1 MEKHSNMNM
10 PAQDDLY
17 LLQSIQKGNRKAFD
31 HLFRMYYPVLCTYCQ
46 HYVEPEEA
54 KEIVQDTM
62 LWLWEKR
69 ETLAGIQSPKH
80 YLFTTVYHRAI
91 RHLEQNEMRRQ
102 AHATYHER
110 TMTLLE
116 DIDICLLNDLSHHIR
131 TALAQLPPAQREVF
145 LMNRFR
151 DMTYEEISKQ
161 LNISPQTVAYR
172 IRQALAF
179 LKEELKDYFPLA
191 LLMLDMKLIF

>member
-1 MEKHSNMNM
+1 MLVRHFHT
-10 PAQDDLY
+10 DT
-17 LLQSIQKGNRKAFD
+17 LLLDRLREGDTKAFD
-31 HLFRMYYPVLCTYCQ
+31 ALFRQYYPLLCAYGCRF
-46 HYVEPEEA
+46 VCLENAEEIA
-54 KEIVQDTM
+54 QDTM